1 MEQGACL
8 GMPGVTAHRAVH
20 VAGDLVAR
28 AVLVQGAAGSVGL
41 CAVQLARHAGA
52 RVIGTLRSPSDEK
65 IARKAGANEVLSSD
79 KGLIDRVKA
88 IASVDDCRSV

>member
-20 VAGDLVAR
+20 VAGDLVGR
-28 AVLVQGAAGSVGL
+28 TVLVQGAAGSVGL

-52 RVIGTLRSPSDEK
+52 RVIGTCTFNSE
-65 IARKAGANEVLSSD
+65 RKKNRKEGSFAN
-79 KGLIDRVKA
+79 G
-88 IASVDDCRSV
+88 